1 MIDPKRLIASLEEAG
16 EFQSLP
22 GLETWERGYRAG
34 LIVAAQIVRSADL
47 TALAKAGNL
56 ADLADAETAY
66 EGWTEAE
73 RMYERG

>member
-1 MIDPKRLIASLEEAG
+1 MIDPRRLIASLEEAG

-22 GLETWERGYRAG
+22 GLETWERGYKAG

-56 ADLADAETAY
+56 ADLADAEMGY
-66 EGWTEAE
+66 GDWESAE
-73 RMYERG
+73 VSFERG